1 MSAPMTKAERTKY
14 NQAQHRAKRRQ
25 EAVAAY
31 GARRGAE
38 LAWFDEAR
46 AVARAQEE
54 EGNKAAA
61 NELIAALKNYC
72 ERYGK

>member
-1 MSAPMTKAERTKY
+1 MSEPMTKAERTKH

-25 EAVAAY
+25 EVVAEY
-31 GARRGAE
+31 GPRRGAE

-46 AVARAQEE
+46 AVARAQEAA
-54 EGNKAAA
+54 GDKAAA
-61 NELIAALKNYC
+61 NELIVYLKTYC